1 MLGAVEDPQDPRVET
16 AEQPPAR
23 ARRRTTSKTSPSRTG
38 TSGTAVVDRPEFD
51 VPESTTVIDPSLPT
65 IVPAEPEPELAPP
78 GPAADR
84 VDTDIVPVPAPSP
97 EVLAELASVDASAP
111 IVMEPPLL
119 RQSRVFGRRPR
130 PRVRRVTRIVRH
142 VDTWSVFKVA
152 LVFNV
157 FLYAVLLTSGVLLWQ
172 VAESTGTIDNIEKFF
187 ESFGWETFEFDGS
200 EIFRNAW
207 VGGLFAVVGLTGLA
221 VLFATLF
228 NLITDLVG
236 GVRFSVLEE
245 EVVARADRGT
255 ARHGHDGTGGGTA
268 TGGLIRPPVDPTG

>member
-1 MLGAVEDPQDPRVET
+1 MLGVVEDPQDPRVET
-16 AEQPPAR
+16 GEQPTTP
-23 ARRRTTSKTSPSRTG
+23 ARRRTTTKTSPSRTT
-38 TSGTAVVDRPEFD
+38 TSSTALADRPQFD

-65 IVPAEPEPELAPP
+65 IVPAEIDPT
-78 GPAADR
+78 DY
-84 VDTDIVPVPAPSP
+84 VDTDIVPVPTPST

-111 IVMEPPLL
+111 LAVEPPLL
-119 RQSRVFGRRPR
+119 RQPRVFGRRPR

-152 LVFNV
+152 VVFNI

-187 ESFGWETFEFDGS
+187 ESFGWETFELDGS

-207 VGGLFAVVGLTGLA
+207 VGGLFAVVGLTGVA

-255 ARHGHDGTGGGTA
+255 ARTGRDGTGGGTA
-268 TGGLIRPPVDPTG
+268 TGGLIRPSVDPTG

>member
-1 MLGAVEDPQDPRVET
+1 MLVTVEDPQDPRVET
-16 AEQPPAR
+16 GEQPAAR
-23 ARRRTTSKTSPSRTG
+23 PRRRTTTKPTARVG
-38 TSGTAVVDRPEFD
+38 TSGTALADRPDFD
-51 VPESTTVIDPSLPT
+51 VPESTTVVDPSLPT
-65 IVPAEPEPELAPP
+65 IVPAEPDPVPLA
-78 GPAADR
+78 R
-84 VDTDIVPVPAPSP
+84 TDTDIEPVPAPSP

-111 IVMEPPLL
+111 IVMEPPVL
-119 RQSRVFGRRPR
+119 RQARVFGRRPR

-152 LVFNV
+152 LIFNV

-245 EVVARADRGT
+245 EVIARADRGT
-255 ARHGHDGTGGGTA
+255 ARAGQDGTGGGTI